1 MQSVSDLSL
10 PYLPLGSPEF
20 AEDPISRFNEARA
33 LHPWL
38 AKTDYGYV
46 ITEYAAIKELLG
58 MDAKMRPPH
67 ELIIGAMNAKGS
79 RWERFQMES
88 LLAIHNEDHK
98 RIRDVVA
105 PMFTPRAA
113 NQHRALMRQVI
124 TRVLD
129 EWTPKG
135 RFDFEEFASYFPI
148 TVMCSLLGASPSIV
162 PGLRSSLEALGLSFN
177 MIPGFLPQL
186 EKACEVLEDALAD
199 LIAERRAGRRLN
211 AEPDLLDPLLEAH
224 DSGGISEGEL
234 KSLLIFL
241 FVAGYDT
248 SKNVLTFIMHEML
261 ERPEMYARCA
271 TDSAYCHKV
280 VEESL
285 RFRSPGTSARLTN
298 VDLEYR
304 EVMIPKDSMLFLPNG
319 IAGRDPSAFPDPDK
333 FDPDRPQTNRHIG
346 FGRGMH
352 LCLGQ
357 FIARAQIE
365 EGLHQIAQRIKNPK
379 LTGSYGYR
387 PFPGVWGLKGLPI
400 EFTPAPRPAK
410 EAAVLVEDGSVA

>member
-1 MQSVSDLSL
+1 MRPISELSL
-10 PYLPLGSPEF
+10 PYLAIGTPEF
-20 AEDPISRFNEARA
+20 AKDPISQFNSARA

-46 ITEYAAIKELLG
+46 ITEYAAIKDLLG
-58 MDAKMRPPH
+58 MDAQMRPPH
-67 ELIIGAMNAKGS
+67 EVIIDAMNARGS

-88 LLAIHNEDHK
+88 VLAIHNADHK

-124 TRVLD
+124 SRVLD
-129 EWTPKG
+129 EWSPKG

-186 EKACEVLEDALAD
+186 EKACEVLEDALESLVAD
-199 LIAERRAGRRLN
+199 RRAGRRLN
-211 AEPDLLDPLLEAH
+211 AEPDLLDPLLEAR

-248 SKNVLTFIMHEML
+248 SKNVLTFIMHDML
-261 ERPEMYARCA
+261 QHPEMYARCA
-271 TDSAYCHKV
+271 EDLAYCHKV

-285 RFRSPGTSARLTN
+285 RYRSPGTSSRLTN
-298 VDLEYR
+298 VDLVYR
-304 EVMIPKDSMLFLPNG
+304 DVMIPKDTMLFLPNG
-319 IAGRDPSAFPDPDK
+319 IAGRDPSAVPDPDK
-333 FDPDRPQTNRHIG
+333 FDPDRQHVNRHIG

-379 LTGSYGYR
+379 LAGTFGYR

-400 EFTPAPRPAK
+400 EFTPAPRPT
-410 EAAVLVEDGSVA
+410 EYAAALVEDGSVA